1 MLLNCKNGFAVG
13 PTVNPKTKGIWVW
26 GKPLIF
32 KNESDEIINV
42 FVLDSEGLGST
53 EEDANHD
60 LRLFSITLLLSSA
73 FMYNTVGAID

>member
-1 MLLNCKNGFAVG
+1 MLLNIKSGFAVG

-32 KNESDEIINV
+32 KNEKDEIINV
-42 FVLDSEGLGST
+42 LVLDSEGLGST
-53 EEDANHD
+53 EEDINHD